1 VGNSAAMR
9 RLRLQV
15 RRIGPHF
22 RSVLVSGEAGTGK
35 KLVARAL
42 HAMSQ
47 GASGP
52 FVVCQAA
59 ELEDALVEC
68 EAGAEA
74 VGTLGRLIKRPQRGT
89 LFLHEI
95 SEMHLE
101 AQARLVR
108 VLKEYESAQ
117 GQLEAPQRMD
127 LRMIAS
133 TSEDLRALAAT
144 GRFRQELYQRLA
156 TVDIAVPPLRERM
169 EDLPE
174 LARCF
179 LRRFALLYGKGV
191 HEIADEAMERMKT
204 YRWPGNVRELES
216 MLLSSVLQSK
226 GAVLESHHLPVFTE
240 ASVSEQ
246 SAVEEGGSVR
256 LQDVVEQ
263 HVLRV
268 LKDCGGNKLRAA
280 EVLGISRSTLYR
292 MLGAGASAV
301 SLR

>member
-1 VGNSAAMR
+1 MR

-35 KLVARAL
+35 ELVARAL

-52 FVVCQAA
+52 FVACQAA

-74 VGTLGRLIKRPQRGT
+74 AGTLGRLMKRSQRGT

-101 AQARLVR
+101 AQGRLLR
-108 VLKEYESAQ
+108 VLKEYELAQ
-117 GQLEAPQRMD
+117 GRLEAPQKMD

-133 TSEDLRALAAT
+133 TSEDLRALAST

-156 TVDIAVPPLRERM
+156 TVDIAVPRLRERI

-174 LARCF
+174 LARYF
-179 LRRFALLYGKGV
+179 LRRFALVYGKGV

-216 MLLSSVLQSK
+216 VLLSSVLQSK

-240 ASVSEQ
+240 ASVWEQ
-246 SAVEEGGSVR
+246 AAVEEGGSAR

-292 MLGAGASAV
+292 MLGAGISTGI
-301 SLR
+301 SR